1 MKPALLLLLLTL
13 CANVSA
19 HDEAPQFNVV
29 SLQAEASREVHNDL
43 MHAALAVEMEDRDPA
58 KLADAVNRAMQDAL
72 KTAAEFTSVK
82 VRSGNYQT
90 YPVYDKTRF
99 SHWRARHE
107 LRLESRDFA
116 AAASLIGKLQGA
128 MQLAGMDFKV
138 SPDTRRKV
146 ENELIAEALA
156 AFSQRA
162 EIVRAA
168 LKAGS
173 YRIKDMNIGTA
184 GSGVRPVFA
193 LSRAMKTAEAVAQPA
208 VEAGT
213 TDVSVNVSGSI
224 RLE

>member
-1 MKPALLLLLLTL
+1 MKPALLLVLLAL

-19 HDEAPQFNVV
+19 HDESPAFNIV
-29 SLQAEASREVHNDL
+29 SLQAEASREVQNDL
-43 MHAALAVEMEDRDPA
+43 MQASLAVEMEDRDPA

-72 KTAAEFTSVK
+72 KTAAEFKSVN

-128 MQLAGMDFKV
+128 LQLSAMDFKV
-138 SPDTRRKV
+138 APDTRRKM

-156 AFSQRA
+156 AFNQRA
-162 EIVRAA
+162 EIVRTT
-168 LKAGS
+168 LKAGA
-173 YRIKDMNIGTA
+173 YRLKEMNIGTA
-184 GSGVRPVFA
+184 GGGMRPVFA
-193 LSRAMKTAEAVAQPA
+193 FSRAMQAAEAVAQPA

-213 TDVSVNVSGSI
+213 SEVSVTVSGSI
-224 RLE
+224 KLE

>member
-1 MKPALLLLLLTL
+1 MKPTLLLLLLTL
-13 CANVSA
+13 SANVSA

-43 MHAALAVEMEDRDPA
+43 MKAVLAVEMEDRDPA
-58 KLADAVNRAMQDAL
+58 KLADTVNRAMQDGL
-72 KTAAEFTSVK
+72 KTAAEFKTVQ

-138 SPDTRRKV
+138 SSDTRRKV

-156 AFSQRA
+156 AFNQRA

-168 LKAGS
+168 LKAGA
-173 YRIKDMNIGTA
+173 YRLKEMNIGTA

-193 LSRAMKTAEAVAQPA
+193 LSRAMKTAEAVAPPA
-208 VEAGT
+208 MEAGT
-213 TDVSVNVSGSI
+213 SEVSVNVSGSI
-224 RLE
+224 KLE